1 LNTDKIKISIIN
13 YTNTLP
19 FRWALSKSDL
29 IDKIEL
35 HEDIPSIC
43 AQKLKFGQVDIA
55 LVPVA
60 LLAELKEF
68 HLLTDFCIGANG
80 KVDSVKLYSHVPLN
94 EIKYITLD
102 YQSKSSV
109 TLTRIL
115 CKEWWKIGP
124 AFQEA
129 LPGYEQNI
137 KGDNAA
143 VVIGDRTFGLNG
155 KFSYEFDLAEEWK
168 NMTGLPFVFGA
179 WVCTKPQPEEF
190 IMEFNAVL
198 KYGVDCCNAAIQE
211 WAEKLPIATDKAKE
225 YLLHRIDYRLDDKK
239 REAIDLFLKHVKAL

>member
-1 LNTDKIKISIIN
+1 M
-13 YTNTLP
+13 P